1 VQLSTTGGPV
11 SFTADVGKAAW
22 LTIAPAKGIVLTG
35 GSISLNVTADPTNL
49 APAPQKS
56 PYKAKI
62 TIKATGAATKTQVIP
77 VTFTVIYQT
86 PHVTGIWPPSG
97 IVGGPATTVTLYG
110 SNFAAA
116 TIAKIAG
123 TPTVALK
130 TTYYSPNIISAVI
143 PAPQLAA
150 GTALTIYATNP
161 VPGSDS
167 PDNVALTFGQTV
179 DAAVNAASYLSGDS
193 PGDLIPLIGQNIGPP
208 VPAAATETVPDYVDT
223 TLSGFT
229 VTIGTIPLPAP
240 ILYASQNQMNVQ
252 VPYAIGLGAGQP
264 VVVTNGTITASGLV
278 DIAAT
283 APGIFAIDSSGVG
296 QAAAVNQDGTL
307 NSSSNAAKV
316 NTVVTLYLTGQGLYT
331 TAIAPL
337 DGYTIPLPS
346 GTPPV
351 MPVGFVMPTLTA
363 PVTVTLGNPPVAVP
377 AGNVTAG
384 PFSGGMLAVLELQ
397 VKIPA
402 ATPAGAAVPIVVS
415 IGGVD
420 TSAQTITIAIKP

>member
-1 VQLSTTGGPV
+1 M
-11 SFTADVGKAAW
+11 
-22 LTIAPAKGIVLTG
+22 
-35 GSISLNVTADPTNL
+35 
-49 APAPQKS
+49 
-56 PYKAKI
+56 
-62 TIKATGAATKTQVIP
+62 
-77 VTFTVIYQT
+77 
-86 PHVTGIWPPSG
+86 
-97 IVGGPATTVTLYG
+97 
-110 SNFAAA
+110 
-116 TIAKIAG
+116 
-123 TPTVALK
+123 
-130 TTYYSPNIISAVI
+130 
-143 PAPQLAA
+143 
-150 GTALTIYATNP
+150 
-161 VPGSDS
+161 
-167 PDNVALTFGQTV
+167 
-179 DAAVNAASYLSGDS
+179 
-193 PGDLIPLIGQNIGPP
+193 
-208 VPAAATETVPDYVDT
+208 DT

-252 VPYAIGLGAGQP
+252 VPYGIGLGAGQP